1 MIHIDKIIGN
11 IKFDQVL
18 RSKHQEMSKSGNVET
33 IIVARLESERTRM
46 RKVSDKG
53 TEIALTMPPGS
64 CLSDGDVV
72 LLTGEKMVVVQREPE
87 NVALVI
93 VHDNIPQD
101 HVLETAVRIGHTIG
115 NLHRPLKIEGN
126 RIFFPI
132 QALSEIELFEKLFFN
147 LKDHLDIKND
157 NMIFEPEQGYDV
169 HEH

>member
-1 MIHIDKIIGN
+1 MIHIDKIVGN

-18 RSKHQEMSKSGNVET
+18 RSKHQEMSKSGKVET

-53 TEIALTMPPGS
+53 TEIALTMPPGT

-72 LLTGEKMVVVQREPE
+72 ILTGEKMVVVQREPE
-87 NVALVI
+87 NVALVT

-101 HVLETAVRIGHTIG
+101 HMLETAVRIGHTIG